1 MEDLAQADLP
11 ENIATELELIAQLKK
26 MNEDAISWVWH
37 AYYSNL
43 VRYAY
48 RLTQN
53 ASLAEEV
60 VSSVFERF
68 LEYLNRGKGPR
79 KNIRSYLY
87 RMTYNAVIDTT
98 RSKYETDP
106 IEESHPDEKST
117 PEEMAENSD
126 QTVAINKALNTLTE
140 DQRNLILLRFVE
152 GLTMR
157 ETAAVMEK
165 SINAIKTMQK
175 RAVNSFRKTPEY
187 QQLAQDYNVE
197 T

>member
-1 MEDLAQADLP
+1 MEDLSQVDLP
-11 ENIATELELIAQLKK
+11 ENITTERELISQLKQ
-26 MNEDAISWVWH
+26 MDEVAISWVWH
-37 AYYSNL
+37 AYYSKL

-68 LEYLNRGKGPR
+68 LEYLHRGKGPSE
-79 KNIRSYLY
+79 NIRSYLY
-87 RMTYNAVIDTT
+87 RMTYNAVVDTS
-98 RSKYETDP
+98 RSKIETDP
-106 IEESHPDEKST
+106 IEESVAEEKST
-117 PEEMAENSD
+117 PEEIAENSD
-126 QTVAINKALNTLTE
+126 QTTAINNALGSLTE

-152 GLTMR
+152 GLTMK
-157 ETAAVMEK
+157 ETAAVMKK
-165 SINAIKTMQK
+165 SINAIKTMQQ
-175 RAVNSFRKTPEY
+175 RAVKSFRKTPEF